1 VLRYVGVVVL
11 ALVLGA
17 WGTLARRVVLTT
29 EDKKSLDDL
38 IKDDAIDPSQWALE
52 LDYRS
57 GPHPIHQFI
66 AYQAY
71 LLLKQDPAFA
81 DGLSGFPTGEEIN
94 AWDGI
99 ERDPD
104 GWMQGRTSGDGGPLT
119 PNIPGIGGPSPDAE
133 KVNGKGFNQLYNGR
147 AHYYNPWLDDGAAHT
162 MTAANYVRLVSSIVD
177 ADTTNVRAHF
187 AAYMAHYLSDVTSA
201 KHADAFT
208 LDTATVGKLTA
219 LADTW
224 VKQSGSL
231 STLLARTEIVQAEAL
246 IRARAPNA
254 AYWTRI
260 ETHVGNVLGD
270 TFLHRGSRGL
280 YTIAP
285 STVTT
290 AVACYMHLLGTRPKA
305 QSVDRFFT
313 YFDPLYFNGPI
324 IDPVI
329 GSITWSMC
337 AAFSEHVQWESN
349 PAHYIIV
356 EDVMKSA
363 KLWDPT
369 LTYHALPPTTA
380 PAGTDE
386 LLARGLRLALLT
398 KECSKE
404 AHGDITSTKDFQ
416 LAHESYLR
424 LAIRCVATAFRAS
437 ITSLRVEALGRQSGD
452 GQVKLTLTIRT
463 ADGKPA
469 KLSRIRVQ
477 LRDAAGGYPSRPGWT
492 KELSDTVPA
501 GDALR
506 VKMLVTNVPAGTAID
521 DLLVDVYG
529 DVDGVPDAGIR
540 RTRVEERTLEVV
552 RNPGSGGIGERSGPI
567 DVAVVFDTTGSMG
580 TSLGSMRDNAI
591 SSIEKL
597 RARSK
602 DIRIAVTT
610 FRDLKEKADLPHFKV
625 KAFTYDLESAFAF
638 LKTLTPDGG
647 GDQPEDLLH
656 GVSLALELW
665 EKEGG
670 TPDRIPNKIII
681 VVTDAPAHSPDS
693 KGNTYKS
700 IAKRAFDV
708 DPAHIYP
715 IVVGNDKG
723 ALATAQEL
731 ADSTGGKVLHSA
743 KGDDVADA
751 VLEAV
756 NTAEATYAPAAP
768 TGTSKT
774 SGLTSAGIFTIAG
787 GAVLLVI
794 GLALGRRRPEAAP

>member
-1 VLRYVGVVVL
+1 ML
-11 ALVLGA
+11 ALVSLLAA
-17 WGTLARRVVLTT
+17 WGTLAKRVVLTT

-38 IKDDAIDPSQWALE
+38 IKDDAIDPARWALE

-99 ERDPD
+99 ERDAD
-104 GWMQGRTSGDGGPLT
+104 GWMQGRTSSDFGALS
-119 PNIPGIGGPSPDAE
+119 PNLPGIGGPSADAE

-162 MTAANYVRLVSSIVD
+162 MTAANYVRLVYSIVD
-177 ADTTNVRAHF
+177 ADSTNVRAHF

-208 LDTATVGKLTA
+208 LDTATVGKLAA
-219 LADTW
+219 LADVW

-260 ETHVGNVLGD
+260 EAHVGKVLGD
-270 TFLHRGSRGL
+270 TFLHRGARGL

-290 AVACYMHLLGTRPKA
+290 AVGCYLHLLGTRPKE
-305 QSVDRFFT
+305 QSIDRFFT

-349 PAHYIIV
+349 PAHYQTV
-356 EDVMKSA
+356 LDGMSPP
-363 KLWDPT
+363 KLWDAT
-369 LTYHALPPTTA
+369 LTYHRLPDVTP

-386 LLARGLRLALLT
+386 RIAAGLRLAALT
-398 KECSKE
+398 RECSQD
-404 AHGDITSTKDFQ
+404 AHGAITSEKDFQ
-416 LAHESYLR
+416 LAHETYLK

-437 ITSLRVEALGRQSGD
+437 ISSLRVEALGRASGD

-469 KLSRIRVQ
+469 KLRRIDVKARGGSWSKAVT
-477 LRDAAGGYPSRPGWT
+477 DAI
-492 KELSDTVPA
+492 PA
-501 GDALR
+501 GDAVR
-506 VKMLVTNVPAGTAID
+506 VKMLVTGVPAGTAID
-521 DLLVDVYG
+521 DLVVDVHG
-529 DVDGVPDAGIR
+529 EVEGVPDAGVR
-540 RTRVEERTLEVV
+540 RTRVEARELEVV
-552 RNPGSGGIGERSGPI
+552 KNPGGGSLGETTGPI

-580 TSLGSMRDNAI
+580 SSLASMRDNAI

-597 RARSK
+597 RAHSK

-610 FRDLKEKADLPHFKV
+610 FRDLSEKADLPHFQV
-625 KAFTYDLESAFAF
+625 KAFTHDLESAFAF

-656 GVSLALELW
+656 GVSMALELW
-665 EKEGG
+665 EKEPKGQE
-670 TPDRIPNKIII
+670 RIPNKIII
-681 VVTDAPAHSPDS
+681 IVTDAPAHSPDS

-700 IAKRAFDV
+700 IAKRAYEV

-715 IVVGNDKG
+715 IVVGSDQA
-723 ALATAQEL
+723 ALETAQEL
-731 ADSTGGKVLHSA
+731 ADSTGGKVLRSA

-756 NTAEATYAPAAP
+756 KTAEATYAPAGP
-768 TGTSKT
+768 SGKSKT
-774 SGLTSAGIFTIAG
+774 SGFTTAGIIAIAG
-787 GAVLLVI
+787 GVLLLII
-794 GLALGRRRPEAAP
+794 GLALGKRRPEVAP